1 MHKEEINFGKPS
13 LLTCQST
20 VSETITGRILIQCN
34 LVFKIPN
41 YAQWM
46 RGEKVDEINVSRALK
61 NTYFVNT
68 FYLFIWKIM
77 AQQDKF
83 RTNQFRAKKYP
94 FIYFL

>member
-1 MHKEEINFGKPS
+1 
-13 LLTCQST
+13 
-20 VSETITGRILIQCN
+20 
-34 LVFKIPN
+34 
-41 YAQWM
+41 M

-83 RTNQFRAKKYP
+83 RTNQFRAKNTLSSIFYK
-94 FIYFL
+94 FVVTREQKSIS